1 MSNQT
6 PRVRFA
12 PSPTGHLHVGGAR
25 AAIFNWLFAR
35 HLNGAFLLRIED
47 TDRERSK
54 PEYLQSILA
63 ALEWLGLAS
72 DEPPVIQSER
82 LDEHKRLMQKLID
95 EGKAYKCYCS
105 VQELESAKEQEIE
118 TGSVLKYPGTCRPE
132 NMGRKKE
139 LAGPDCSSKP
149 EGGDECIEGYAIRFK
164 LPFSS
169 GPISWDDLVHG
180 TITVD
185 ADQLD
190 DFIIARSDGTPMY
203 NFVVVADDAYMNI
216 SHIIRGEEHISNTPK
231 QILLYQALG
240 FAMPRF
246 AHIPLILGPSGKK
259 LSKRDNAVA
268 VIDYQ
273 KEGYLPEALF
283 NYLVRLGWS
292 HGDQELFTR
301 QELISL
307 FALSDVNK
315 KGAIF
320 DLVKLN
326 WVNSQYM
333 HAADNAALYAELIKY
348 VDSDLLQKAPLFKEP
363 QLIELIG
370 LYKKRCHTLKEIRD
384 EIVNLNEPGTPSP
397 AELQPFQTPET
408 IALLE
413 QFVAR
418 VESEPRQWPVVELT
432 TLGKKLVASMN
443 TKFPNLAQPI
453 RIALTGKT
461 AAPGVFELF
470 NAIGTQESLKRI
482 KQCIEHLS
490 RTIE

>member
-1 MSNQT
+1 MNHKS

-35 HLNGAFLLRIED
+35 HHGGKFLLRIED

-54 PEYLQSILA
+54 PEYLHSILA

-72 DEPPVIQSER
+72 DEPPTIQSER
-82 LDEHKRLMQKLID
+82 LAEHQRLIEKLLS
-95 EGKAYKCYCS
+95 EGKAYRCYCS
-105 VQELESAKEQEIE
+105 AKELTDEA
-118 TGSVLKYPGTCRPE
+118 SVNKYPGTCRNSARPE
-132 NMGRKKE
+132 
-139 LAGPDCSSKP
+139 PV
-149 EGGDECIEGYAIRFK
+149 EGCERSAIRFK
-164 LPFSS
+164 LPFTS
-169 GPISWDDLVHG
+169 GPITWDDLVHG
-180 TITVD
+180 PITVD

-203 NFVVVADDAYMNI
+203 NFVVVADDAFMRI
-216 SHIIRGEEHISNTPK
+216 THVIRGEEHISNTPK
-231 QILLYQALG
+231 QILLYQAFG
-240 FAMPRF
+240 FSMSQF

-273 KEGYLPEALF
+273 RDGYLPQALF

-292 HGDQELFTR
+292 HGDQEFFTQ
-301 QELISL
+301 QELINL
-307 FALSDVNK
+307 FTLEDVHK

-320 DLVKLN
+320 DLVKLG

-333 HAADNAALYAELIKY
+333 HAAVNATLYAELIKY
-348 VDSDLLQKAPLFKEP
+348 VDPSLLQKIKFGEP
-363 QLIELIG
+363 QILELIG
-370 LYKKRCHTLKEIRD
+370 LYKKRCTTLKEVHA
-384 EIVNLNEPGTPSP
+384 EIINLNEPTIANP
-397 AELQPFQTPET
+397 AEVTPWQNPET
-408 IALLE
+408 VGLLE
-413 QFVAR
+413 QFVSRIETAPGEWDVAR
-418 VESEPRQWPVVELT
+418 LT
-432 TLGKKLVASMN
+432 AMGKELVASSN

-470 NAIGTQESLKRI
+470 AAIGKDESLRRI
-482 KQCIEHLS
+482 KKLIEHLIRS
-490 RTIE
+490 I